1 MFSYGERPEDSP
13 YLWEHMRMYTEET
26 ASVFHGI
33 RLDNC
38 HSTPIHVAQY
48 LLDAARRVRPDLYV
62 IAELFTNS
70 DQTDNLFVNRL
81 GISSLI
87 RGTYRFFP
95 TNYVEII
102 NISNVVVIEGMSADN
117 SHELGRLIHRFGG
130 EPVGAFIQP
139 LARPLQPSIAHAILL
154 DQSHDNPSPV
164 QKRSVYDLL
173 PSAGLISMAACAT
186 GSNRGY
192 DELVPHHVIFSNVQ
206 VHQSTNSISFT
217 GLTDPRRQGETIV
230 RLQLRVARRVQHAGL
245 RHH

>member
-1 MFSYGERPEDSP
+1 
-13 YLWEHMRMYTEET
+13 MRLYTEET
-26 ASVFHGI
+26 ARVFHGI

-70 DQTDNLFVNRL
+70 DRTDNIFVNRL

-87 RGTYRFFP
+87 RGEFEEEMMLSARHRFLKFSYFCSCI
-95 TNYVEII
+95 T
-102 NISNVVVIEGMSADN
+102 SEGMSAGN

-173 PSAGLISMAACAT
+173 PSAALISMAACAT

-192 DELVPHHVIFSNVQ
+192 DELVPHHVRNQYPSKVP
-206 VHQSTNSISFT
+206 V
-217 GLTDPRRQGETIV
+217 E
-230 RLQLRVARRVQHAGL
+230 
-245 RHH
+245 